1 MWWSKKI
8 ECPKSDTLE
17 SLRAVQ
23 LTYVSWYKRTGR
35 YYSDTEKCIEAFPS
49 EDDAKKFAESLRCA
63 FKLIRHTSL
72 TEVKVYK

>member
-23 LTYVSWYKRTGR
+23 LTYVSWYKRTGD
-35 YYSDTEKCIEAFPS
+35 YYHNIEKCVEAFPS
-49 EDDAKKFAESLRCA
+49 EDDAEKFAESLRCA
-63 FKLIRHTSL
+63 FKLIRHTARNK
-72 TEVKVYK
+72 VIVYK